1 MNHAKLEVSFS
12 SQNCNSLN
20 VSTSIRSQAAKVTSI
35 LDLNT
40 EFIFL
45 SDIRLNGR
53 HRQMED
59 SFRLKY
65 RMIHNSSQN
74 RRGVAILIRNDVQ
87 CVILEEVRDMQ
98 ENVLCMRVEL
108 SGREIILGSVYG
120 PNINDLSFY
129 DFLHNLLLRWAG
141 IPLILGGDWNATYSQ
156 LPADINPDILFMR
169 ALPSA
174 IRTGRIIQLC
184 EERSLTDPY
193 RDLHPEDRDFTYI
206 PSGVLRNNRSRIDF
220 F

>member
-1 MNHAKLEVSFS
+1 M
-12 SQNCNSLN
+12 
-20 VSTSIRSQAAKVTSI
+20 TSI

-87 CVILEEVRDMQ
+87 CSILEEVRDLQ

-129 DFLHNLLLRWAG
+129 DFLHNLLLTVDGQAYHSFWAETG
-141 IPLILGGDWNATYSQ
+141 MLHILNYLRILIPIFYSCVHYPVRSAPVELFSFARNTAWRILTETCT
-156 LPADINPDILFMR
+156 P
-169 ALPSA
+169 
-174 IRTGRIIQLC
+174 RTGT
-184 EERSLTDPY
+184 SPTY
-193 RDLHPEDRDFTYI
+193 RPGSWGTTG
-206 PSGVLRNNRSRIDF
+206 PV
-220 F
+220 